1 MFDKHLTLQLAD
13 KLAKKLGY
21 DDKQKAALQY
31 ELGKALPAIL
41 AKNPNALSHLLHHQE
56 PKHDKISEQGLIGRI
71 LLYPTIVM
79 PMCQG
84 MTAEYFYVPE
94 FRQIFGLCQSLSERN
109 IAIDVD
115 VVAAHLGT
123 DTVDDFGGMQWLEN
137 LTMGAKDS
145 DTAIELRDRVVTAHR
160 SRTAWKACN
169 EAIDG
174 TYKKDLSETEAI
186 ISKLLESLQ
195 GGVQFRDNAKN
206 GAELAEL
213 AELAFQANLQRV
225 EDGIEYSGAR
235 MPIYEFNRHI
245 GGWQDGEL
253 IVIAARPGMG
263 KTATVVADIV
273 ESAFELNEEG
283 LFFTLEMPA
292 IQIILRLFFAR
303 YKVKKSEWTKAL
315 QSPEL
320 REKFSKFKEEL
331 VASKLVIDD
340 TPGVTWQYM
349 RNKALQVKNK
359 NGGKLKRIWADY
371 IQIMGSTDQ
380 GNREQQVSAITRNLK
395 SLAKEVGCPVIA
407 LSQLSR
413 AVETRG
419 GMKRP
424 QLSDL
429 RESGGI
435 EQDADLV
442 VFLYRP
448 EYYNIIEDEE
458 GNSLKGVMELII
470 AKFRDG
476 ALDTI
481 RCWYDAE
488 YIRVANLSEKPD
500 NYFNQN
506 HKAMEA
512 QQSNEEWFEM
522 IARDGNVIEFDL
534 K

>member
-1 MFDKHLTLQLAD
+1 MFDKHLTLQLSD

-31 ELGKALPAIL
+31 ELGKALPSIL

-94 FRQIFGLCQSLSERN
+94 FRQIFGLCQKLSERN

-115 VVAAHLGT
+115 VVATHLGSE
-123 DTVDDFGGMQWLEN
+123 TVDGFGGMQWLEN

-145 DTAIELRDRVVTAHR
+145 DTAIELRDRVAMAHR
-160 SRTAWKACN
+160 SRTAWAACN
-169 EAIDG
+169 ELIDS
-174 TYKKDLSETEAI
+174 TYKKDLVETEAI
-186 ISKLLESLQ
+186 IGKLLETLQ
-195 GGVQFRDNAKN
+195 GGNKFKDNAKN
-206 GAELAEL
+206 GKELAEL
-213 AELAFQANLQRV
+213 MEQDFQANCKRV
-225 EDGIEYSGAR
+225 DEGIEFSGLT
-235 MPIYEFNRHI
+235 MPIYNFNRHI
-245 GGWQDGEL
+245 RGWQRSDL
-253 IVIAARPGMG
+253 ITIAARPGMG
-263 KTATVVADIV
+263 KTAVVIADII
-273 ESAFELNEEG
+273 ESVFEQGETAL
-283 LFFTLEMPA
+283 LFTLEMSA
-292 IQIILRLFFAR
+292 LQITKRLFFAR
-303 YKVKKSEWTKAL
+303 YRIRNSEWDSAL
-315 QSPEL
+315 QMPEW
-320 REKFSKFKEEL
+320 REKFAKFKKEL
-331 VASKLVIDD
+331 AASNLTIDD
-340 TPGVTWQYM
+340 SSGISWQYLK
-349 RNKALQVKNK
+349 NKASQVKNE
-359 NGGKLKRIWADY
+359 NGGKLDRVWVDY
-371 IQIMGSTDQ
+371 MQLMSGSGK
-380 GNREQQVSAITRNLK
+380 GNREQDISEITRNLK
-395 SLAKEVGCPVIA
+395 SVAKDLNVPLIA

-419 GMKRP
+419 GAKRP

-429 RESGGI
+429 RESGSI
-435 EQDADLV
+435 EQDSDMV
-442 VFLYRP
+442 VFIYRP
-448 EYYNIIEDEE
+448 EYYNIMEDEE
-458 GNSLKGVMELII
+458 GNCLKGAMDLIV
-470 AKFRDG
+470 AKFRNG

-512 QQSNEEWFEM
+512 QQSNEEWLEM
-522 IARDGNVIEFDL
+522 IARDGNVINFDL